1 VLLLTVLVRADTED
15 SVVLWLSVDL
25 ATGKPLTGLI
35 GSVTCGVFVR
45 SEVLV
50 SILTLYALPDDP
62 SKPDRV

>member
-35 GSVTCGVFVR
+35 GSPICGVFVR

-50 SILTLYALPDDP
+50 STLMLYALPDDP